1 MEGRID
7 RREGEV
13 NVGMERGGWLHLV
26 MYGYL
31 RLCMVINGYVW
42 LFMAMY
48 GYIRLRMV
56 VNSYKL
62 LMPKG

>member
-31 RLCMVINGYVW
+31 RLYGYQWLCMVIYGNVW
-42 LFMAMY
+42 LCKVTY
-48 GYIRLRMV
+48 GYQ
-56 VNSYKL
+56 
-62 LMPKG
+62 